1 MMKRVI
7 SLSKRALLATAVSSL
22 ALLCN
27 SAAANAYPDKP
38 IRMIVPYTAGGGS
51 DMLARLV
58 AKELEVVL
66 GQPIVVDNR
75 GSAGGIVGQGAVARS
90 AADGYTILF
99 SGSGN
104 LAISAVLF
112 KSLPYDTLKDFTPI
126 ALVATGPMLVLV
138 NENVQAKDFSALQKE
153 AAAKSLSWSSGGVG
167 TTSHLTGELVFNA
180 AKTKI
185 LHVPYNGTAPSIT
198 GFRGKQVE
206 VVVDTMAAL
215 APFVDPSKGIRAIA
229 QTGATRS
236 ELMADVPTMK
246 ELGYNL
252 TATVWW
258 GVLAPANLPEQIRQ
272 KLNAAVNKVLSSPA
286 LKDGLRRSSAYAA
299 GGTSAEFG
307 TFLAEE
313 IKKWGAAA
321 AAANVERQ

>member
-1 MMKRVI
+1 MMNRVI
-7 SLSKRALLATAVSSL
+7 SHSKRALL
-22 ALLCN
+22 
-27 SAAANAYPDKP
+27 SAAVGSIAMLGTSAVAHGYPDKP

-51 DMLARLV
+51 DVVARLV
-58 AKELEVVL
+58 AKELEATL

-104 LAISAVLF
+104 LAISAALF
-112 KSLPYDTLKDFTPI
+112 KRLPYDTLKDFTPI
-126 ALVATGPMLVLV
+126 ALVATGPMAVLV
-138 NENVQAKDFSALQKE
+138 NENVQAKDFAALQKE
-153 AAAKSLSWSSGGVG
+153 ASVKSLNWASGGIG
-167 TTSHLTGELVFNA
+167 TTAHLSGELVFDA
-180 AKTKI
+180 AKMKM
-185 LHVPYNGTAPSIT
+185 LHVPFNGTAPSIT
-198 GFRGKQVE
+198 AFRGKHVD

-258 GVLAPANLPEQIRQ
+258 GVLAPTNLPDPIRQ
-272 KLNAAVNKVLSSPA
+272 QLNAAVNKALTSQA
-286 LKDGLRRSSAYAA
+286 LKDGLRRNSAYAA
-299 GGTSAEFG
+299 GGTPAEFG
-307 TFLAEE
+307 TFLADE